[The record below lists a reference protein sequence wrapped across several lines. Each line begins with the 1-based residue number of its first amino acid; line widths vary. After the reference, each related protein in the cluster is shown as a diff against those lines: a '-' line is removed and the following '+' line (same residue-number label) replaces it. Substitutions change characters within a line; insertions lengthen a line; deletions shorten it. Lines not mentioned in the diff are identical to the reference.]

1 MLLLITL
8 LILNILLREY
18 IKQSNT
24 KFSKILFLIGIPLHE
39 AAHYFIA
46 RLTLRKIVHCKFIP
60 NFNMSPPAYVIYKN
74 GSSIGS
80 KIIDLLIGMAPLY
93 LGAIAIYF
101 IGPEPTQ
108 PNPYVSYFLRWLVV
122 LAIAQCM
129 LPSWQDIKNSIPGIL
144 IFSIPFAL
152 IYALLNIELSISDD
166 NIREFQIVLT
176 TLVTYQMIG
185 VAFIKLRMIHV

>member
-1 MLLLITL
+1 
-8 LILNILLREY
+8 
-18 IKQSNT
+18 
-24 KFSKILFLIGIPLHE
+24 
-39 AAHYFIA
+39 
-46 RLTLRKIVHCKFIP
+46 
-60 NFNMSPPAYVIYKN
+60 MSPPAYVIYKN

-108 PNPYVSYFLRWLVV
+108 PNPYVLYFLRWLVV

-152 IYALLNIELSISDD
+152 IYAHLNIELSISDD

-185 VAFIKLRMIHV
+185 VAFIKLRMINV

>member
-1 MLLLITL
+1 
-8 LILNILLREY
+8 
-18 IKQSNT
+18 
-24 KFSKILFLIGIPLHE
+24 
-39 AAHYFIA
+39 
-46 RLTLRKIVHCKFIP
+46 
-60 NFNMSPPAYVIYKN
+60 MSPPAYVIYKS

-129 LPSWQDIKNSIPGIL
+129 LPSWQDIKNSMPGIL

-152 IYALLNIELSISDD
+152 IYANLNLELSISDD

-176 TLVTYQMIG
+176 TLATYQMIG
-185 VAFIKLRMIHV
+185 VAFIKLRMIIV